1 MKHIEV
7 VAAVIVRDGRYFATQ
22 RGYGEYK
29 DKWEFPGGK
38 VEPGESREEALIREI
53 REELATTIGID
64 RFICTVD
71 SDYPDFHL
79 TMHCYLCHVV
89 SGHLQLLEAEDARW
103 LDGSHLHTVDWLPAD
118 KEVVTNLMHTGF
130 LTFRRDDNVSDPE
143 TVSRR

>member
-64 RFICTVD
+64 RFICMVD

-103 LDGSHLHTVDWLPAD
+103 LDNSHLLTVDWLPAD
-118 KEVVTNLMHTGF
+118 KEVVTNLMRH
-130 LTFRRDDNVSDPE
+130 S
-143 TVSRR
+143 

>member
-130 LTFRRDDNVSDPE
+130 LTFRCDDNVSDPE